1 MQRRVLVSEDDA
13 LASNERRVELTP
25 FFWQGLAGGFAA
37 LVLTGLVFVI
47 LTFSQVAQT
56 LTEVKDVALIAN
68 SIKEISICAQS
79 LDSEWMFMQES
90 GLPAA
95 YQYQVFSYIN
105 FEQMMGILGNNDN
118 TNAYSPVGCSMRTTA
133 TCLELN
139 LADVWSF
146 LNAVSRTLRSRS
158 TDWQKVCSPG
168 ADGVSSDYGLVMN
181 ALCKAAATYPST
193 HNSIAGTDKH
203 WPCFALL
210 SGQNER
216 HESRN
221 DCYTQESMA
230 RQLEIEKDVVMSLA
244 SKLPPPCQLLQYPL
258 QFALTDH

>member
-37 LVLTGLVFVI
+37 LVLTGLVFMI

-68 SIKEISICAQS
+68 SIKEISICSQS
-79 LDSEWMFMQES
+79 HNSEWMFMQES

-95 YQYQVFSYIN
+95 YQHQVFSYIN
-105 FEQMMGILGNNDN
+105 LEQMTGVMGVNER
-118 TNAYSPVGCSMRTTA
+118 TEVYSPVGCSMRTTA

-146 LNAVSRTLRSRS
+146 LNSISSTLRGYGIV
-158 TDWQKVCSPG
+158 WQKVCSSG

-181 ALCKAAATYPST
+181 ALCEAAAIYPPTQGHSNPA
-193 HNSIAGTDKH
+193 HKY

-210 SGQNER
+210 SGRSETADNF
-216 HESRN
+216 N
-221 DCYTQESMA
+221 DCYTHDSMA

-244 SKLPPPCQLLQYPL
+244 SKLPPPCQMRQYSL
-258 QFALTDH
+258 QFALADH